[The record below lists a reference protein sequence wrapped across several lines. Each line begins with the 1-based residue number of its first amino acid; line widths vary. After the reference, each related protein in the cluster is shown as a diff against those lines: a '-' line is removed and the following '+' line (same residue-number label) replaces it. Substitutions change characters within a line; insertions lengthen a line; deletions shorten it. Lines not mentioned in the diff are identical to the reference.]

1 MSNNLNA
8 FAKLATMAK
17 RAAVASTVF
26 AASVAGLAATT
37 QSAQASCWNH
47 NGSTLRLVANGNRR
61 SFYYVKPKAVLRKA
75 GVRNGTLLFNG
86 RKNGD
91 WYSGTMRR
99 FSKFCPGTPLEYFVE
114 GPVAPSQTTVTV
126 NGDYKV
132 YRQCKNTGR
141 TKYDH
146 LVFTYKSQSC

>member
-1 MSNNLNA
+1 MSSNFKVVAIL
-8 FAKLATMAK
+8 AKQ
-17 RAAVASTVF
+17 AAIASTII
-26 AASVAGLAATT
+26 ATTLTGLAVTT

-47 NGSTLRLVANGNRR
+47 NGSTLRLVASGNRR
-61 SFYYVKPKAVLRKA
+61 SFYYVRPKAVLRKA

-86 RKNGD
+86 RKNGN

-99 FSKFCPGTPLEYFVE
+99 FSKFCPGTPLEYYVE
-114 GPVAPSQTTVTV
+114 GPVAPSQTKVTV

-132 YRQCKNTGR
+132 YRQCRNTGR

-146 LVFTYKSQSC
+146 LVFTYKSQRC